1 MGLVEREWG
10 GCLLETTLGILEV
23 KSCFFFSYQQMFLSG
38 KKKLMEKTQCSL
50 DLQSSDSLV

>member
-38 KKKLMEKTQCSL
+38 KKKLMEKHNAVWIFSPL
-50 DLQSSDSLV
+50 IL